1 MTDEIKWKTKGIILK
16 GLNNDYL
23 AFKEDYPLEKIK
35 EIIEN
40 NFILLCR
47 KAQCQQTCHLY
58 KEKVKEE
65 PCLLMKKILEN
76 FLQTTSKFVNP
87 ENQWQVEK
95 YLKSILSL
103 ISFFKLSEEWKAD
116 LSTNWGNWYYKG
128 IHTWLHDKNS
138 KKALE
143 FIHEFVQ
150 NFDFID
156 KDIEKKYLIFVEG
169 DSEQK
174 ALKNLTFNLSLF
186 FGLGSEIIPLDG
198 KDNAKINNLRT
209 LLKILKEKR
218 NDFFIV
224 LDGADSNVKQY
235 KEDLI
240 REGLIKENHFILWD
254 KEFEDSFP
262 PEIIYEALKEITK
275 DVPFDL
281 SQLQTELKTENGIIK
296 AIEKLSHSAGNKIDY
311 NSIKVKIAS
320 KASELLNK
328 KSDCEIVKK
337 LKGINKIIEEE
348 KNQYYFLEPKEALKY
363 I

>member
-16 GLNNDYL
+16 GLNDDYL
-23 AFKEDYPLEKIK
+23 AFKEDYPLGEIK
-35 EIIEN
+35 KIIEN
-40 NFILLCR
+40 NFIILCR
-47 KAQCQQTCHLY
+47 KVQCQQTCHLY
-58 KEKVKEE
+58 KEEIREE
-65 PCLLMKKILEN
+65 PCLLMRKILEN
-76 FLQTTSKFVNP
+76 FLQTTSKFVNH
-87 ENQWQVEK
+87 EKQWQVEK
-95 YLKSILSL
+95 YLKSILAI

-143 FIHEFVQ
+143 FIHDFIQ

-174 ALKNLTFNLSLF
+174 ALENLTLNLNIF
-186 FGLGSEIIPLDG
+186 FGLGSKIISLGG

-209 LLKILKEKR
+209 LLRRLKEKH
-218 NDFFIV
+218 NDFFII
-224 LDGADSNVKQY
+224 LDGADNNVKQY
-235 KEDLI
+235 KEDLV

-262 PEIIYEALKEITK
+262 PKIIYDALKEIITN
-275 DVPFDL
+275 VPFNL
-281 SQLQTELKTENGIIK
+281 SQLQAELSNGKRIVK
-296 AIEKLSHSAGNKIDY
+296 SIEKLSHNSGNKIDY
-311 NSIKVKIAS
+311 NSIKVKVAS
-320 KASELLNK
+320 KASELLNGE
-328 KSDCEIVKK
+328 SDCELVRK
-337 LKGINKIIEEE
+337 LKEINKIIEEE
-348 KNQYYFLEPKEALKY
+348 KNQHYFLDPKEALKD